1 MPVVLF
7 GISQKRNVTRC
18 EESELVMDTVAN
30 LLSQIQ
36 NAYLASHQQVE
47 TEWSKLRQA
56 LAELLAE
63 EGYIKDVKVEEID
76 KTKKKL
82 VINLRYDKE
91 DRPMITKIKRV
102 SKPGRRVYTTVD
114 KIPVTLGGM
123 GTTILSTSKGLMNG
137 RKAKKENLGGEII
150 CQIY

>member
-1 MPVVLF
+1 
-7 GISQKRNVTRC
+7 
-18 EESELVMDTVAN
+18 MDTVAN
-30 LLSQIQ
+30 FLSQIR
-36 NAYLASHQQVE
+36 NAYSANHQKVE
-47 TEWSKLRQA
+47 ADWSKLRQA
-56 LAELLAE
+56 LAELLVE
-63 EGYIKDVKVEEID
+63 EGYVEDVKVEKID

-91 DRPMITKIKRV
+91 NRPMVTKIKRV

-114 KIPVTLGGM
+114 KIPVTLGGV
-123 GTTILSTSKGLMNG
+123 GTTILSTSKGLMIG